1 MTLGTDPYTW
11 WLALWALAAGPSSSK
26 VASIP
31 CCHLVYA
38 REHPGLSEGFRLNP
52 DTGSLEE
59 EASVLQ
65 GATTVVSPLCSSR
78 STLKLIAHLV

>member
-11 WLALWALAAGPSSSK
+11 WLALWALAAGLGSSK

-31 CCHLVYA
+31 CCHLVYTH
-38 REHPGLSEGFRLNP
+38 EHPGLSEGFRLNP

-59 EASVLQ
+59 EEASSVLQ
-65 GATTVVSPLCSSR
+65 GAITVGSPLCSSR
-78 STLKLIAHLV
+78 ST